1 MHDFFC
7 RVRVVLQSRY
17 FSFTTN
23 RLHILQNAAL
33 KLTRRPPSQSFLQS
47 ANNSVVFAPSWEEL
61 LDVLLEVKDKFI
73 SGPEVTLNLKRENG
87 RKAKTEERSC
97 FCKKIKWGLYVEI
110 NMDLHYG

>member
-1 MHDFFC
+1 M
-7 RVRVVLQSRY
+7 
-17 FSFTTN
+17 
-23 RLHILQNAAL
+23 QNAAL
-33 KLTRRPPSQSFLQS
+33 KLTRRPPFQSFLPS

-87 RKAKTEERSC
+87 RKAKTEEWSC
-97 FCKKIKWGLYVEI
+97 FCKEIKWGLYVEI